1 MVRGGKFGVLVAVAA
16 AACGC
21 SSFLAALGPPTDLS
35 VLRRGASRE
44 EVEDELGRPRSERM
58 LENGVAATYRVRVGE
73 RRSPIENAATCVGR
87 AAQAVETAGTTRFDT
102 FFGILAAVPTLI
114 VTDVVLSTR
123 EVSRIARGRR
133 ELTVYY
139 DDSGSVLRFTDPS
152 RR

>member
-1 MVRGGKFGVLVAVAA
+1 MVRGGRFGVLAVAA
-16 AACGC
+16 AVACGC
-21 SSFLAALGPPTDLS
+21 SSFLAAFGAPTDLT

-44 EVEDELGRPRSERM
+44 EVESEFGSPRSERL

-102 FFGILAAVPTLI
+102 FFGILAAVPTLV

-123 EVSRIARGRR
+123 EVSRLAGGRR

-139 DDSGSVLRFTDPS
+139 DDLGSVVRFTDPVK
-152 RR
+152 R

>member
-1 MVRGGKFGVLVAVAA
+1 MVRGGRSGLLVAFAA

-44 EVEDELGRPRSERM
+44 EIEDEFGRPRSERRM
-58 LENGVAATYRVRVGE
+58 DDGVAATYRVRVGG
-73 RRSPIENAATCVGR
+73 RKSPIENAATCVGR

-102 FFGILAAVPTLI
+102 FFGILAAVPTLV

-123 EVSRIARGRR
+123 EVSRLARGRR

-139 DDSGSVLRFTDPS
+139 DGAGSVVRFTEPV

>member
-1 MVRGGKFGVLVAVAA
+1 MVRGGRFGFLVALLA

-21 SSFLAALGPPTDLS
+21 SSFLAALGPPTDLT

-44 EVEDELGRPRSERM
+44 EVESEFGEPRTERM
-58 LENGVAATYRVRVGE
+58 LENGVAATYRVRVGD

-87 AAQAVETAGTTRFDT
+87 AAQAVETAGVTRFDT

-123 EVSRIARGRR
+123 EVSRIAGGRR

-139 DDSGSVLRFTDPS
+139 DDAGSVVRFTDPAK
-152 RR
+152 R